1 MDIEELVKLAYL
13 LNEYC
18 ELKGVT
24 ERQSITTV
32 IKYIDSDIKSFDDG
46 E

>member
-18 ELKGVT
+18 ESKGFT
-24 ERQSITTV
+24 ERQSINTV
-32 IKYIDSDIKSFDDG
+32 RKYIESDITNFDDG